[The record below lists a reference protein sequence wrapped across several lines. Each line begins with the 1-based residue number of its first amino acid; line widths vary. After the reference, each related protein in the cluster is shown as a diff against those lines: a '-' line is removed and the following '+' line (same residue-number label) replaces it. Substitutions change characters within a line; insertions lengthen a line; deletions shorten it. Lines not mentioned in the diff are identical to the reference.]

1 MMLIEETMVPSGALP
16 VALFKDHLRLGSGFS
31 DDGLQDN
38 LLESFLRSA
47 MAAIE
52 ARTGKILIEREF
64 SWSVPRWRDAGA
76 QALPIAP
83 VSAVI
88 EVVMLDRA
96 GNEAAVDGARWYLE
110 PDMQR
115 PVLMPTSGLLPPI
128 AQAGSARIGLLA
140 GFGPEWSDLPADLAQ
155 AVLLLAAHY
164 YEYRHEVQYDG
175 GCMPFGVSALIER
188 YRTVRL
194 MGGGRLFGGG
204 RG

>member
-1 MMLIEETMVPSGALP
+1 MMLIEETTVPIGALP
-16 VALFKDHLRLGSGFS
+16 VAVFKDHLRLGSGFS
-31 DDGLQDN
+31 DDGLQDG
-38 LLESFLRSA
+38 LLEGFLRSA

-64 SWSVPRWRDAGA
+64 SWSLTRWRDGA
-76 QALPIAP
+76 RQALPVAP
-83 VSAVI
+83 VSAVV
-88 EVVMLDRA
+88 ELALVDRA
-96 GNEAAVDGARWYLE
+96 GTETLVDAARWYLE

-115 PVLMPTSGLLPPI
+115 PMLSAVAGVLPSVPR
-128 AQAGSARIGLLA
+128 AGSVRVRLLA

-188 YRTVRL
+188 YRTIRL
-194 MGGGRLFGGG
+194 LGGGAR
-204 RG
+204 